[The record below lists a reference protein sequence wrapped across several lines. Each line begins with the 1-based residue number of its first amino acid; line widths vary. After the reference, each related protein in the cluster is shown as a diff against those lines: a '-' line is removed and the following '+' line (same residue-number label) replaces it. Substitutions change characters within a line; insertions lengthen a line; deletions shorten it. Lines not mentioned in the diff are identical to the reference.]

1 MNSAQTSSATV
12 ERLTRHWLEKS
23 VIGLNLC
30 PFAKAPYSK
39 DLVRFVVSDAGTD
52 TALMACLTAEL
63 ALLDASARSNIET
76 TIIVHPQVLNDF
88 YDYHFFVSEAE
99 RLLVREGYEGVLQ
112 IASFHP
118 QYLFSGVAYDDP
130 TNNTNRS
137 PYPMLHILREDS
149 ISEVQESKQDADR
162 ITERNCVIM
171 TSLGNAG
178 YLDLLS
184 S

>member
-1 MNSAQTSSATV
+1 MNSEQSSPAAI
-12 ERLTRHWLEKS
+12 ESLTRNWLEKA

-30 PFAKAPYSK
+30 PFAKAPYAK
-39 DLVRFVVSDAGTD
+39 NLVRFVVSNAQTEN
-52 TALMACLTAEL
+52 ALMSSLACEL
-63 ALLDASARSNIET
+63 ALLKTSSRSTVET
-76 TIIVHPQVLNDF
+76 TIIIHPLVLSDF

-99 RLLVREGYEGVLQ
+99 RFLAREDYEGIFQ

-118 QYLFSGVAYDDP
+118 QYQFAGVSPDDP

-149 ISEVQESKQDADR
+149 VSEAHDSKQDAQR
-162 ITERNCVIM
+162 ITERNCATM

-178 YLDLLS
+178 YTDLLS
-184 S
+184 T